1 MKCEDIPKGK
11 KLEYQMHWQ
20 LYIVGLNINQ
30 KLMLRFL
37 RNTSI
42 EKTIKSSLYFL

>member
-1 MKCEDIPKGK
+1 MYEVPVSYEMRGYTEGK

-30 KLMLRFL
+30 KINVKIF
-37 RNTSI
+37 
-42 EKTIKSSLYFL
+42 KKHFY